1 MIDSVAHLV
10 QILQAHRHEENAHW
24 MKKYMRDQF
33 PFLGIKKP
41 QRHQILKEWYVHE
54 GKGLDWFLVANEL
67 FRLKEREYQY
77 IALDYLLLEK
87 KNWDERIPQLVEDWI
102 GDQSWWDVVDVL
114 SPHVMGIYLMKH
126 PDQRDYWIQRWM
138 TSGNFWLQ
146 RVCLLFQLTYK
157 LKTDVILL
165 SVLIQDL
172 SKEKEFFIQKAI
184 GWSLRQY
191 ARVDGVWVKDF
202 VLSHEL
208 APLSRREALK
218 HL

>member
-1 MIDSVAHLV
+1 MYSL
-10 QILQAHRHEENAHW
+10 RHEENAHW
-24 MKKYMRDQF
+24 MNKYMREQY
-33 PFLGIKKP
+33 PFIGIKKP
-41 QRHQILKEWYVHE
+41 QRHQLLKEWYAHE
-54 GKGLDWFLVANEL
+54 GKGLDWFQVSNEL
-67 FRLKEREYQY
+67 FRLKEREFQY
-77 IALDYLLLEK
+77 IALDYLLFEK

-102 GDQSWWDVVDVL
+102 GEQSWWDVVDVL
-114 SPHVMGIYLMKH
+114 GPHVMGIYIMKH
-126 PDQRDYWIQRWM
+126 PEQRDYWIQWWM
-138 TSGNFWLQ
+138 ASGNFWLQ

-157 LKTDVILL
+157 QKTDLNLL
-165 SVLIQDL
+165 GILIQDL

-191 ARVDGVWVKDF
+191 ARVDGFWVKDF